1 MGILN
6 SEMDENKL
14 IQSKQVLNLKSHLNW
29 RNLVGDLERFLI
41 YMQVG

>member
-14 IQSKQVLNLKSHLNW
+14 IQSKQVLNLKPHLNW
-29 RNLVGDLERFLI
+29 RNLVGNLERFLI